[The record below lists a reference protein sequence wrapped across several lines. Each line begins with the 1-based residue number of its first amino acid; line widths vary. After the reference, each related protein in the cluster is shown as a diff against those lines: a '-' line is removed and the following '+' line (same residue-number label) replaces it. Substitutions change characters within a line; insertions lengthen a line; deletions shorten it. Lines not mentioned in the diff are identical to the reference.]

1 MKAQTTF
8 SRKAASRY
16 FSACRFWTEDTFM
29 RFGNQSRDSLFLH
42 SKPCQNRVCKAFLH
56 RYGYLCSTVILK
68 NFEISKWT
76 YMNSDSR
83 QGYRTSEQHRVEPER
98 KCYTLPLAT
107 ERKYWYLPV
116 KPTYIT
122 ERWWSISFVSSTDV
136 ELPWVRNKKEAKWR
150 LGKTAC

>member
-1 MKAQTTF
+1 MPK
-8 SRKAASRY
+8 SRL
-16 FSACRFWTEDTFM
+16 
-29 RFGNQSRDSLFLH
+29 QSFPSSLWVFVLNNH
-42 SKPCQNRVCKAFLH
+42 F
-56 RYGYLCSTVILK
+56 K

-98 KCYTLPLAT
+98 KCCTLPLAT

-136 ELPWVRNKKEAKWR
+136 ELPCMSKEQEGGKMEAWKNSLLNLMQRR
-150 LGKTAC
+150 LLMTANLFV